1 MASSNYDSGT
11 TGLGSSNAAIA
22 AMVSAG
28 ILTDDFLKKVEK
40 EAGVQT
46 SSVQDDFRNVASG
59 TDIAI
64 VNNGGTVIL
73 GELDTK
79 TIKDL
84 NALIFSTEENVTL
97 YADKNFKA
105 NVSFGAGDDTYF
117 YSGSKAQTISGG
129 DGNDTISTGSGN
141 DSIQAGAGND
151 SILTGAG
158 KDSVIGGAGD
168 DTIKTGSGNDT
179 IVTGNGNDSIDA
191 GAGNDKITVVT
202 QDAVG
207 NSEISI
213 NGGAGSD
220 TLDLLGAGGNLSGT
234 VNTTDKTAHIHLSD
248 GTMLDISN
256 VEKFVIDTN
265 GDGKAETIN
274 LTGLADFLN
283 QD

>member
-1 MASSNYDSGT
+1 MASSNYSESGI
-11 TGLGSSNAAIA
+11 GNKAIA
-22 AMVSAG
+22 AMVQAG
-28 ILTDDFLKKVEK
+28 VLTSEFLAKVDK
-40 EAGVQT
+40 EAGEQIT
-46 SSVQDDFRNVASG
+46 SVQDDFRNVASG
-59 TDIAI
+59 TDFAI
-64 VNNGGTVIL
+64 INNGGTVIL

-117 YSGSKAQTISGG
+117 YTGSKAQTISGG
-129 DGNDTISTGSGN
+129 DGNDTISTGNGN
-141 DSIQAGAGND
+141 DSIQAGTGND

-158 KDSVIGGAGD
+158 NDTVIGGAGD
-168 DTIKTGSGNDT
+168 DTIKTGGGNDS

-191 GAGNDKITVVT
+191 GAGKDKITVVT
-202 QDAVG
+202 QGAVG
-207 NSEISI
+207 NSEITI

-220 TLDLLGAGGNLSGT
+220 TLDLSGATVANGE

-265 GDGKAETIN
+265 GDGNAETIN
-274 LTGLADFLN
+274 LTGLANFLN

>member
-1 MASSNYDSGT
+1 MASSNYSDSGI
-11 TGLGSSNAAIA
+11 GGNALA
-22 AMVSAG
+22 AMVQAG
-28 ILTDDFLKKVEK
+28 ILTTEFLQKVDK

-46 SSVQDDFRNVASG
+46 TSVQDDFRNVASG
-59 TDIAI
+59 TDFAI
-64 VNNGGTVIL
+64 INDGGTVIL
-73 GELDTK
+73 GELDSK

-105 NVSFGAGDDTYF
+105 NVSFGQGDDTYF

-129 DGNDTISTGSGN
+129 DGNDTISTGSGK
-141 DSIQAGAGND
+141 DTVKGDAGND

-158 KDSVIGGAGD
+158 NDTVFGGAGD
-168 DTIKTGSGNDT
+168 DTIKTGSGNDS

-191 GAGNDKITVVT
+191 GAGKDRITVVT
-202 QDAVG
+202 EGAVG
-207 NSEISI
+207 NSDITI

-220 TLDLLGAGGNLSGT
+220 TLDLLGATVASGE
-234 VNTTDKTAHIHLSD
+234 VNTTDKTAQITLSD
-248 GTMLDISN
+248 GTILDVSN

-265 GDGKAETIN
+265 GDGTAETIN

-283 QD
+283 QN

>member
-1 MASSNYDSGT
+1 MASSNYSESGI
-11 TGLGSSNAAIA
+11 GSNAIV
-22 AMVSAG
+22 AMVQAG
-28 ILTDDFLKKVEK
+28 ILTSEFLVKVDK

-46 SSVQDDFRNVASG
+46 TSVQDDFRNVASG
-59 TDIAI
+59 TDFAI
-64 VNNGGTVIL
+64 INNGGTVIL
-73 GELDTK
+73 GELDSK

-129 DGNDTISTGSGN
+129 DGNDTISTGNGN

-158 KDSVIGGAGD
+158 NDTVLGGAGN
-168 DTIKTGSGNDT
+168 DTIKTGSGNDS

-202 QDAVG
+202 QGAVG
-207 NSEISI
+207 NSDISI
-213 NGGAGSD
+213 NGGKGSD
-220 TLDLLGAGGNLSGT
+220 TLDLLGAGDLSGT
-234 VNTTDKTAHIHLSD
+234 VNTTNKTAQITLSD
-248 GTMLDISN
+248 GTTLDVSN